1 MNISKCVS
9 TRLREIL
16 YKRNLSIGDLQ
27 NLTGQSK
34 GTLTSLLYNR
44 YNAVNMKTVFII
56 LQALNI
62 TVLEFFDSEL
72 FADLNKIN
80 LD

>member
-16 YKRNLSIGDLQ
+16 YERNLSIGDLQ
-27 NLTGQSK
+27 DLTGQNK

-44 YNAVNMKTVFII
+44 YNSVNLKTVFII
-56 LQALNI
+56 LQTLDI
-62 TVLEFFDSEL
+62 TVLEFFDSIL

>member
-1 MNISKCVS
+1 MNISKCIS

-16 YKRNLSIGDLQ
+16 YQRKLSIGDLQ
-27 NLTGQSK
+27 DLTGQSK

-44 YNAVNMKTVFII
+44 YNAVNLKTVFII

-62 TVLEFFDSEL
+62 TVLEFFDSDL
-72 FADLNKIN
+72 FVDLNKIN

>member
-16 YKRNLSIGDLQ
+16 YERNLSIGDLQ
-27 NLTGQSK
+27 DLTGQNK
-34 GTLTSLLYNR
+34 GTLTSLLYNK
-44 YNAVNMKTVFII
+44 YNSVNLKTVFII
-56 LQALNI
+56 LQTLDI
-62 TVLEFFDSEL
+62 TVLEFFDSIL

>member
-27 NLTGQSK
+27 DLTGQSK